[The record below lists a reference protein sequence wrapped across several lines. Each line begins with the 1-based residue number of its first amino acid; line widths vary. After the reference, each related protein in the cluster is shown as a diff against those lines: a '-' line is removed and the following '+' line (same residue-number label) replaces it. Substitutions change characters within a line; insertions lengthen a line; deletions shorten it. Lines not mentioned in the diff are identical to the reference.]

1 MSGETLAWIA
11 SSSVTGPEW
20 VRARVVGQN
29 VDGSV
34 ELKALDCDATHTAA
48 GSENLQLV
56 SVLPE
61 DGVEDMTQLD
71 HLHEPGL
78 LDNLRHRFV
87 RDHVYTY
94 TGEICIAV
102 NPFNWQVSE
111 PLYDEHMLMRYRG
124 AEFGALAPHVYAIAE
139 AAYQHVRTE
148 QRSQS
153 ILISG
158 ESGAGKTESVKIM
171 MSYLARV
178 SRPSDDAPNAV
189 AEQVLASNPLLEAFG
204 NARTLRNDNSSRF
217 GKFIQMQFDGQFR
230 MGGAQLHI
238 YLLEK
243 SRVVRQSEGELV
255 TRDDVVTVP
264 LTTEQARDSRAA
276 LTKAVY
282 GRLFAWLVSRCNER
296 LVVAEPAAVAASI
309 GVLDIFGFECF
320 QINSFEQL
328 CINFANEALQQHF
341 CADVFRA
348 QQDEYTREGLA
359 WLPIAYADNA
369 DVLALLS
376 ERQPPGV
383 LPLLDEESFIQNG
396 SDTNAVHLSFPR
408 TARTAFTIKHYAGEV
423 TYEAIGMRDKNRD
436 ALHPD
441 LAHLMAHGSRES
453 FVRSL
458 FGDAGAPSSPAER
471 GRRAA
476 DRKSVASQ
484 FLQQLGSLMR
494 SLEATTT
501 HYCRCI
507 KPNRAG
513 VPREFES
520 AYVAGQLRSAGVL
533 EAVRIARLAYPTRVP
548 LRAFLARFKVLEGD
562 TAAPAAP
569 AARGQE
575 APAANDEA
583 SIKAALAEESG
594 SSAELLATQ
603 QRQYEAE
610 MTKLRHEASTAGAAL
625 ELSEKERSREKQE
638 AAARQLAL
646 KMEVSALKK
655 ALAATQAQL
664 QLALETRALA
674 TLPPPPSALAED
686 EGAVAGAAERSP

>member
-29 VDGSV
+29 DDGSV

-243 SRVVRQSEGELV
+243 SRVVRQSEGEVCCWPRAPLV
-255 TRDDVVTVP
+255 LCRALHQSTP
-264 LTTEQARDSRAA
+264 PCSLSLSHSHSLTHPRSVFLPSDTCPHALLRSMPAR
-276 LTKAVY
+276 
-282 GRLFAWLVSRCNER
+282 
-296 LVVAEPAAVAASI
+296 
-309 GVLDIFGFECF
+309 
-320 QINSFEQL
+320 
-328 CINFANEALQQHF
+328 
-341 CADVFRA
+341 
-348 QQDEYTREGLA
+348 
-359 WLPIAYADNA
+359 
-369 DVLALLS
+369 VLA
-376 ERQPPGV
+376 
-383 LPLLDEESFIQNG
+383 
-396 SDTNAVHLSFPR
+396 A
-408 TARTAFTIKHYAGEV
+408 
-423 TYEAIGMRDKNRD
+423 
-436 ALHPD
+436 
-441 LAHLMAHGSRES
+441 
-453 FVRSL
+453 
-458 FGDAGAPSSPAER
+458 
-471 GRRAA
+471 
-476 DRKSVASQ
+476 
-484 FLQQLGSLMR
+484 
-494 SLEATTT
+494 
-501 HYCRCI
+501 
-507 KPNRAG
+507 
-513 VPREFES
+513 
-520 AYVAGQLRSAGVL
+520 
-533 EAVRIARLAYPTRVP
+533 
-548 LRAFLARFKVLEGD
+548 
-562 TAAPAAP
+562 
-569 AARGQE
+569 
-575 APAANDEA
+575 
-583 SIKAALAEESG
+583 
-594 SSAELLATQ
+594 
-603 QRQYEAE
+603 
-610 MTKLRHEASTAGAAL
+610 
-625 ELSEKERSREKQE
+625 
-638 AAARQLAL
+638 
-646 KMEVSALKK
+646 
-655 ALAATQAQL
+655 
-664 QLALETRALA
+664 
-674 TLPPPPSALAED
+674 
-686 EGAVAGAAERSP
+686 